1 MLITGIHSI
10 HKVTHLYYVVWGKV
24 GSTVRNLSH
33 VPRIILFKGIS
44 SDKLYL
50 KCQFK
55 FITGNVADPHRSGF
69 ELNQIK
75 KTVKKI
81 IILKNLLNSLKKFFI
96 RTKFC
101 IYRKTFT
108 SLCNVLYKEF
118 TGLKRKIK
126 ILFVC

>member
-1 MLITGIHSI
+1 MLITNIHSI

-33 VPRIILFKGIS
+33 VPRIILFKVIS

-55 FITGNVADPHRSGF
+55 FITGNVADLHLSGF

-81 IILKNLLNSLKKFFI
+81 IILKNL
-96 RTKFC
+96 
-101 IYRKTFT
+101 
-108 SLCNVLYKEF
+108 
-118 TGLKRKIK
+118 
-126 ILFVC
+126 